1 MQSMS
6 DETVLHHLGICMA
19 KTGANIQVLRHMK
32 FLVNSLSPFP
42 SCQNGNTALAI
53 ARRLGYISVVDTL
66 KVVTEETITTTV
78 SGGCQAWLP

>member
-1 MQSMS
+1 MGCG
-6 DETVLHHLGICMA
+6 DTGE
-19 KTGANIQVLRHMK
+19 TGANIQALRHAE
-32 FLVNSLSPFP
+32 FLANSLFPFP

-78 SGGCQAWLP
+78 SGGRRAWLP